1 MCYLWYYLTSL
12 AVLLF
17 IVFLSSLIHQI
28 FTFYASNGA
37 YRCSCLSVNLSL
49 FFLIFVYLFFL
60 FFFFSSAMSISFI
73 MAMGDLDSENRK
85 VLSGPPSTLQLSFQF
100 VRELF
105 TVYII
110 CIVEK

>member
-1 MCYLWYYLTSL
+1 
-12 AVLLF
+12 
-17 IVFLSSLIHQI
+17 
-28 FTFYASNGA
+28 
-37 YRCSCLSVNLSL
+37 
-49 FFLIFVYLFFL
+49 
-60 FFFFSSAMSISFI
+60 MSISFR
-73 MAMGDLDSENRK
+73 MEKGDLDSENRK

>member
-17 IVFLSSLIHQI
+17 IVFLSSLNHQI

-37 YRCSCLSVNLSL
+37 YHCSFLSVYLSL
-49 FFLIFVYLFFL
+49 SFFIFVYLFL
-60 FFFFSSAMSISFI
+60 IFSSAMSISFI
-73 MAMGDLDSENRK
+73 MEKGDLDSEIRK
-85 VLSGPPSTLQLSFQF
+85 VFSGPPSTLQLSFQF

>member
-1 MCYLWYYLTSL
+1 MLITAHFCLLIFLFPFSF
-12 AVLLF
+12 LF
-17 IVFLSSLIHQI
+17 I
-28 FTFYASNGA
+28 Y
-37 YRCSCLSVNLSL
+37 
-49 FFLIFVYLFFL
+49 FFL
-60 FFFFSSAMSISFI
+60 FFSSSAMSISFI
-73 MAMGDLDSENRK
+73 MEMGDLDSENRK

>member
-17 IVFLSSLIHQI
+17 IVFLNSLIHQI
-28 FTFYASNGA
+28 FTFYISNGA
-37 YRCSCLSVNLSL
+37 YHCSFLSVNLFS
-49 FFLIFVYLFFL
+49 FIFH
-60 FFFFSSAMSISFI
+60 FFFFSSSAMSKSFI
-73 MAMGDLDSENRK
+73 MEMGDLDSENRK

>member
-28 FTFYASNGA
+28 FTFYASNDA
-37 YRCSCLSVNLSL
+37 YHCSFLSVNLSL
-49 FFLIFVYLFFL
+49 SFFIFIYFSFFI
-60 FFFFSSAMSISFI
+60 FIFSSAMSKSFI
-73 MAMGDLDSENRK
+73 MEMGDLDSENRK
-85 VLSGPPSTLQLSFQF
+85 VLSGPPSTLQLSSQL
-100 VRELF
+100 VRDLF

-110 CIVEK
+110 CIVKK

>member
-1 MCYLWYYLTSL
+1 MPSAYSFSF
-12 AVLLF
+12 LF
-17 IVFLSSLIHQI
+17 I
-28 FTFYASNGA
+28 Y
-37 YRCSCLSVNLSL
+37 
-49 FFLIFVYLFFL
+49 FFL
-60 FFFFSSAMSISFI
+60 FFFSSAMSISFI
-73 MAMGDLDSENRK
+73 MEMGDLDSENRK